1 MIHETDIEVGDY
13 IRWTTGVS
21 VYVAGPDSDG
31 VTPHEKIYTY
41 GIVVEVAQKGVD
53 IGSDIVIA
61 SSSEG
66 WFVSAVD
73 DPEYEITIVSKGKNF
88 EQ

>member
-1 MIHETDIEVGDY
+1 MNSEVNVEVGDY

-41 GIVVEVAQKGVD
+41 GIVVEVAEKGVD

-61 SSSEG
+61 SSNDG
-66 WFVSAVD
+66 WFVSAID
-73 DPEYEITIVSKGKNF
+73 DPEYEITIISKGKHH
-88 EQ
+88 EG